1 VELIEAIAKR
11 IQSVMKRNGLTQ
23 YALCKKIAV
32 SESCLYNICYK
43 RQQDLPMRRL
53 LLICEGLGITIQEF
67 LNDPLF
73 DRENLDID

>member
-1 VELIEAIAKR
+1 
-11 IQSVMKRNGLTQ
+11 
-23 YALCKKIAV
+23 
-32 SESCLYNICYK
+32 
-43 RQQDLPMRRL
+43 MRRL